1 MKKSEWGNVLQI
13 MWGYIPQ
20 GILQIRESVN
30 TVWRMRVYTV
40 FVLVRLCLLGHA
52 VTMLVCFC
60 LA

>member
-20 GILQIRESVN
+20 GILQISESVN

-40 FVLVRLCLLGHA
+40 FVLVRLCLLGYA